1 VFSSV
6 AFIVFLAL
14 LWLIYMITPKC
25 WRKAVLLV
33 CSYGFCGFLSM
44 KALIALFI
52 STVVAY
58 AGAIIVE
65 KNADNNKKSKAAA
78 IITAVLFAIVLV
90 VIKNIPYVI
99 KMAGISGISEN
110 SPLRTF
116 VLPVGF
122 SFYAF
127 SAIGYIYDVYQKKE
141 KAQKDFV
148 AFALF
153 MGFFAKLVSGP
164 IERSAKFEKQIEK
177 LSTLA
182 VWNTERISLAVT
194 YMLWGYF
201 LKLVVADR
209 LALIVNE
216 LHGAPVMYDSLWLA
230 GGAVFYSFQIYADF
244 AGYTA
249 IAIGCALLFGIEL
262 TENFNSPYLSKN
274 ITEFWR
280 RWHISLSTWLR
291 DYVYIPLGGNR
302 KGVARKLINTLVVFI
317 LCGIWH
323 GNGLSFLV
331 WGLLHGL
338 FSIFDSTA
346 GKKINITGAVATAIS
361 RIITFVAV
369 TFAWI
374 FFRAESLSLAIDY
387 IGKMLT
393 NGINIQGSR
402 LAFEGTGVELIQI
415 LLSIALII
423 CVIIFDEI
431 SMKSKKSFP
440 VFLQQHRIV
449 KYIFFYVCI
458 MAIFVFGIYGGEFK
472 AENFIYMQF

>member
-1 VFSSV
+1 
-6 AFIVFLAL
+6 
-14 LWLIYMITPKC
+14 
-25 WRKAVLLV
+25 
-33 CSYGFCGFLSM
+33 M

-78 IITAVLFAIVLV
+78 IITTVLFAIVLV

-141 KAQKDFV
+141 NAQKDFV

-338 FSIFDSTA
+338 FSIFDSTVA
-346 GKKINITGAVATAIS
+346 KKINITGAVATAIS

-423 CVIIFDEI
+423 CVIIIDEI